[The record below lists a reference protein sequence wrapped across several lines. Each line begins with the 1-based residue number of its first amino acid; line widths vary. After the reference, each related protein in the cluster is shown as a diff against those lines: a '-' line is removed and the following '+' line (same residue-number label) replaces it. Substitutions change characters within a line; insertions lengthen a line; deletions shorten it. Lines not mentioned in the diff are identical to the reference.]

1 MRADIFIPAMGATML
16 NIVMIA
22 SVLFLAPNLG
32 ETLHTQIFGLAI
44 GVLVAGVAQAS
55 FQLPTLRREGFR
67 FEWVSPWKNDTVRQV
82 VQKMVPAAL
91 GVAAFQIN
99 VLLTQ
104 DSPFGYGD
112 KIVASFNYAVRLME
126 LPQGVFGISL
136 ATYLLPTLSG
146 LASEKKFS
154 NIAPR

>member
-1 MRADIFIPAMGATML
+1 
-16 NIVMIA
+16 
-22 SVLFLAPNLG
+22 
-32 ETLHTQIFGLAI
+32 LAI

-104 DSPFGYGD
+104 GF
-112 KIVASFNYAVRLME
+112 AF
-126 LPQGVFGISL
+126 
-136 ATYLLPTLSG
+136 
-146 LASEKKFS
+146 
-154 NIAPR
+154 